1 MQLQSHPI
9 PQCKT
14 PSELN
19 SMNQTLPNLARPPL
33 GALEAVGMAL
43 IIEHGLINLF
53 LTIDHERPILHHFL
67 IQRQSR
73 NEHQASFFRRVFI
86 DFGIDD
92 VAFALE
98 DYVVILPHCRL
109 VFADTEGCGPGK
121 GVCKCVPADG

>member
-1 MQLQSHPI
+1 MQLQSHPT
-9 PQCKT
+9 PQSQNLST
-14 PSELN
+14 LN
-19 SMNQTLPNLARPPL
+19 SMNQTLSNLARPPL

-53 LTIDHERPILHHFL
+53 LTIDHKWPILHHLL

-73 NEHQASFFRRVFI
+73 NEHEASFFRRVFV

-98 DYVVILPHCRL
+98 DYVVILAHCRL
-109 VFADTEGCGPGK
+109 VFADAEGCGSGK